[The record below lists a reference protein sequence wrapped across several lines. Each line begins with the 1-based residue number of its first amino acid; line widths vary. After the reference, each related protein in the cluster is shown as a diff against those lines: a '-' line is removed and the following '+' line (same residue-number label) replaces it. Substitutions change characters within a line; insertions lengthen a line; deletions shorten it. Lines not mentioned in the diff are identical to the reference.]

1 MISITQLMELRLTT
15 ANEPEHGWFDFPST
29 RTQSAMEAQRDK
41 DHAILNA
48 TMRKTK
54 KLEKDLEV
62 QKTAAATATKKAT
75 DVVNKTVDN
84 MSGSEAVGIATQKGM
99 KEAGEAGGSLAR
111 KVGEFAG
118 DHPMV
123 AGAIAAGL
131 GAKYLASR
139 QRRNNVE

>member
-41 DHAILNA
+41 DQAILNA

-54 KLEKDLEV
+54 KLAKDLEV
-62 QKTAAATATKKAT
+62 QKTATATATKKA
-75 DVVNKTVDN
+75 VDN
-84 MSGSEAVGIATQKGM
+84 MSGSEAAGIATQKGM